1 MEETFEE
8 KKRRDLVERFG
19 VNKGNRL
26 ADEADA
32 PKKATKEKRRKRAYE

>member
-8 KKRRDLVERFG
+8 KCRRSLVARFG

-26 ADEADA
+26 ADERSA
-32 PKKATKEKRRKRAYE
+32 PAKKRKKRVYE